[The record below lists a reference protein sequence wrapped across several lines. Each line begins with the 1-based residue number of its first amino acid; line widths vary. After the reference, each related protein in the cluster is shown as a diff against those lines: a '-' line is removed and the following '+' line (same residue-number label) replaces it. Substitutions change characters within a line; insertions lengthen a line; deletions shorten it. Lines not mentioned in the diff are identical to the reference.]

1 MTDRR
6 ATEMTGMPW
15 PESAPEFA
23 VCNFALG
30 DFINNLPR
38 QLTVEGRIHAE
49 TLLAASG
56 AVAGYAAQQALLAE
70 ISQDAAALQR
80 HGLQIVQTKAGD
92 EYYFGDALNARLF
105 AQKPEDAHQRLWPL
119 VAGAAVT
126 CGLAPEAL
134 PKLEPMF
141 AHVSRVVGSE
151 AEGFPSLA
159 EARPHLPA
167 KELLKLVW
175 PLALGCFNG
184 ELSAKVLEPPM
195 AVPHRWRPAIAAI
208 AANTFIR
215 HVRSV
220 LAPDKAVIVVF
231 ESAIYASKPKLQLG

>member
-1 MTDRR
+1 MTDSQP
-6 ATEMTGMPW
+6 AEMRDMPW
-15 PESAPEFA
+15 PVSAPEYA
-23 VCNFALG
+23 VSNFALG

-38 QLTVEGRIHAE
+38 HLTVEGRVHAE

-56 AVAGYAAQQALLAE
+56 AVAGYAAQQTLFAE
-70 ISQDAAALQR
+70 ISSDAAALQR
-80 HGLQIVQTKAGD
+80 HGFQILESKAGD
-92 EYYFGDALNARLF
+92 QYYYGDVLNARLF
-105 AQKPEDAHQRLWPL
+105 APGPEEAHERLWPL

-134 PKLEPMF
+134 PKPEPMF
-141 AHVSRVVGSE
+141 AHVSRVIGSDT
-151 AEGFPSLA
+151 EGFPSLA

-167 KELLKLVW
+167 KELLKLIW
-175 PLALGCFNG
+175 PLALQCFNG
-184 ELSAKVLEPPM
+184 ELSAKVLQPTM

-215 HVRSV
+215 QVRSV

-231 ESAIYASKPKLQLG
+231 ESAIYASKLKLQLG